1 MKASNDSWMMRP
13 ILSSTLGMLEG
24 SVGRARTGTWSSA
37 KPSPSPSLS
46 APRLSE
52 GGAAGLPLEEPGSRP
67 ARGVLDPGPSEVMNP
82 ASLEAAVGV
91 AIVEGSVSHSLCCE
105 TVWC

>member
-24 SVGRARTGTWSSA
+24 SVGRA
-37 KPSPSPSLS
+37 PSPSLS